1 MALYL
6 KLLLVAIILVII
18 VMGVYGLKFLYDK
31 GASFN
36 VNADPEK
43 YKKMKQ
49 DGIYSV
55 YKEEN
60 KREQEKS
67 KDT

>member
-1 MALYL
+1 
-6 KLLLVAIILVII
+6 
-18 VMGVYGLKFLYDK
+18 MGVYGLKFLYDK